1 MANLPSYPFETL
13 DFGATLE
20 VAPGIHWLRMPMP
33 FPLDHINLWL
43 LEDADSWTLV
53 DTGYN
58 TEEVRGMWRALF
70 SGFLGARSISRLI
83 VTHFH
88 PDHMSLAGWFV
99 DELGANLWMSHAEW
113 LQAHVN
119 QGDGVTSDAERRITF
134 YRRHGLDNDA
144 IAGYRA
150 ARPDFSGVILPIPDT
165 FRRIGQ
171 GDEITIGGRIWRV
184 ITGGGHSPEHA
195 SLWCEDA
202 NVLISGDQVLPR
214 ITSHV
219 GVPYYEPD
227 GDPLRQFLASFDRF
241 RHLSEDVLVLPSH
254 NLPFHGLHDRL
265 DAITEHHRERLELAF
280 EACAEP
286 RTAVELIGAI
296 FTRRRLDAM
305 QTSFALGETLAHTN
319 YLVADGRLARE
330 RTADGGIRFVR
341 A

>member
-1 MANLPSYPFETL
+1 MANLPSYPFEAL
-13 DFGATLE
+13 EFGATLE

-43 LEDADSWTLV
+43 LEDGETWTLV

-58 TEEVRGMWRALF
+58 TEKVRDLWRALF
-70 SGFLGARSISRLI
+70 SNFLGGRSISRLI

-88 PDHMSLAGWFV
+88 PDHVSLAGRFV
-99 DELGANLWMSHAEW
+99 DELGADLWMSHAEW

-119 QGDGVTSDAERRITF
+119 QGDGVTSDLERRVAF
-134 YRRHGLDNDA
+134 YRRHGLGDDA

-150 ARPDFSGVILPIPDT
+150 ARPDFSNVILPVPDT

-171 GDEITIGGRIWRV
+171 GDEITIGGRTWHV
-184 ITGGGHSPEHA
+184 ITGGGHSPEHV

-214 ITSHV
+214 ITSHISV
-219 GVPYYEPD
+219 FYYEPD
-227 GDPLRQFLASFDRF
+227 GDPLRQFLASFDGF
-241 RHLSEDVLVLPSH
+241 RHLPDDVLVLPSH
-254 NLPFHGLHDRL
+254 NLPFRGLHDRL
-265 DAITEHHRERLELAF
+265 DAITEHHRDRLEVCH
-280 EACAEP
+280 EACTEP

-296 FTRRRLDAM
+296 FSRSLDSM
-305 QTSFALGETLAHTN
+305 QTTFAFGETLAHTN
-319 YLVADGRLARE
+319 YLVGDGRLARQHSAE
-330 RTADGGIRFVR
+330 GGIRFVK